1 MKKSFFKPFFLVIT
15 YFFFQQ
21 FTGIFVIMFYAID
34 IVQGAKVELD
44 AYITIVLIAT
54 VRLVAML
61 LLSYSSKYYGRR
73 PLSIVSGTGMSV
85 CMLTLG
91 SYILCIKQG
100 LISEEL
106 EKKLTLIPLS
116 LLILY
121 FFISTMGFYPIPF
134 ALSSE
139 VYPGNI
145 RGTAAGFGAGCNF
158 LFFITVKLYPT
169 MMESTNAYGVFFFY
183 GGMAV
188 VGTIFVIIFL
198 PETRGKTLEEI
209 QEYFVKKESI
219 KEEHEKIVEKNAV

>member
-34 IVQGAKVELD
+34 IVQGAKIELD

-61 LLSYSSKYYGRR
+61 LLSYSSKHYGRR
-73 PLSIVSGTGMSV
+73 PLSIVSGTGMSI

-134 ALSSE
+134 ALSS
-139 VYPGNI
+139 NL
-145 RGTAAGFGAGCNF
+145 GFGAGCNF

-169 MMESTNAYGVFFFY
+169 MMESMNAYGVFFFY

-209 QEYFVKKESI
+209 QEYFVKKEST
-219 KEEHEKIVEKNAV
+219 KEEHEKIVEKNAL